1 MLCKETE
8 ELMKQHIESTNQK
21 KIVPEI
27 YKEKVKLLELKM
39 RRRFEFLFL
48 LFYITYKNYNLF
60 FMTFVCLQQVVQAR
74 LCYRF
79 P

>member
-1 MLCKETE
+1 
-8 ELMKQHIESTNQK
+8 MKQHIESTNQK

-27 YKEKVKLLELKM
+27 YKEKVKLLELKI
-39 RRRFEFLFL
+39 RRRFEFFFL
-48 LFYITYKNYNLF
+48 LFYITDKNYNLF